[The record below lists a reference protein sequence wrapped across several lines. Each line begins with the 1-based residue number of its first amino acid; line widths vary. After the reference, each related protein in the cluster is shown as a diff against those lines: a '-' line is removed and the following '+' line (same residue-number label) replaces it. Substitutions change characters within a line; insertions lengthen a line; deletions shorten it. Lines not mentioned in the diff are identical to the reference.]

1 MNKKSDL
8 KIIII
13 FSIIGV
19 LLFGFLA
26 FRVYKDFINN
36 PTSNKKL
43 VSLDL
48 YGYTL
53 SKNDTDVYKDTF
65 NELKDVL
72 NADEF
77 NGETGPYVQ
86 YMAVRT
92 KSVLEKAGYIPK
104 ADEINYEEYAKLIS
118 QLFVID
124 VFTLDNKLASTDIG
138 GLEFLHKD
146 FKENF
151 RENMGS
157 SLYKNVLSN
166 IDGKRNQ
173 ELPIVSKAIVDNV
186 FETKYTYEE
195 KEYDAYLVT
204 VSIEYEKDL
213 GYQNSIKLTVINDN
227 NILYIVKGEK

>member
-1 MNKKSDL
+1 MKKKTDL
-8 KIIII
+8 KLIII

-19 LLFGFLA
+19 VLILFLG
-26 FRVYKDFINN
+26 FRVYKDFFNN
-36 PTSNKKL
+36 NTVNKKL

-53 SKNDTDVYKDTF
+53 SKNDTDVYKDAF

-72 NADEF
+72 NEE
-77 NGETGPYVQ
+77 N
-86 YMAVRT
+86 
-92 KSVLEKAGYIPK
+92 
-104 ADEINYEEYAKLIS
+104 INYEEYAKLIS
-118 QLFVID
+118 KLFIID

-146 FKENF
+146 IKENF

-173 ELPIVSKAIVDNV
+173 ELPIVSKVNVDNV
-186 FETKYTYEE
+186 FKTKYTYNKE
-195 KEYDAYLVT
+195 EYDAYLVT
-204 VSIEYEKDL
+204 LSWEYEKDL
-213 GYQNSIKLTVINDN
+213 GYQNSIKLTIINDN